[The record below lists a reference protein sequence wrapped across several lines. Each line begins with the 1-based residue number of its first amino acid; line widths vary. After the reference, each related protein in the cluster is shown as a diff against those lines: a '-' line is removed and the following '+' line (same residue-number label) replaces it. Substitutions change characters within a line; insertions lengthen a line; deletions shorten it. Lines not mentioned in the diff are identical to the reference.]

1 LRRHFGQARVKG
13 RNGLASLLNG
23 EGEVE
28 RNGVAKLLK
37 GQVGDNWF
45 NSLCLNRICC
55 TPGSLFRERKAP
67 PSDRVEN
74 VDVRMKLHGT
84 KSGGKIRLAI
94 GEEEK
99 KKERKRKDL
108 ILSFYQ
114 PTSLSPFPKLKLF
127 YK

>member
-74 VDVRMKLHGT
+74 VDVRMKL
-84 KSGGKIRLAI
+84 
-94 GEEEK
+94 
-99 KKERKRKDL
+99 
-108 ILSFYQ
+108 SF
-114 PTSLSPFPKLKLF
+114 SFS
-127 YK
+127 